1 MWNSCSTCGT
11 IGGKNC
17 SSGAAPSR
25 APDLR
30 CSGDGK
36 TWERTL
42 GRRGGADGHGC
53 DGLEDAWVSS
63 SPVGTI
69 ARTDGACASNE
80 PMKVWCACEFHGD
93 GEDEHFDIAASRA
106 ALDEAA
112 FTKLGA
118 VSGEAD
124 RRA

>member
-1 MWNSCSTCGT
+1 MWNSCSTCET

-53 DGLEDAWVSS
+53 DGLEDAWVLIS
-63 SPVGTI
+63 GWDD
-69 ARTDGACASNE
+69 REDGRC
-80 PMKVWCACEFHGD
+80 VCEQRA
-93 GEDEHFDIAASRA
+93 DEGLVCR
-106 ALDEAA
+106 
-112 FTKLGA
+112 
-118 VSGEAD
+118 
-124 RRA
+124 